1 MNRSYFRVLWMMV
14 LTAMIAIAC
23 SDSTSPPEAPP
34 APKPVVYELMATDDA
49 GINVSV
55 KANQRVE
62 ITTTDSVSTN
72 PNILVPDCDK
82 WTKANGIADCHYV
95 TTEQECRGLP
105 FMALLG
111 NVDNDYFVVGT
122 DFDSTFANDVQLKL
136 VINDWVF
143 FDNAGKFTISVLL
156 K

>member
-1 MNRSYFRVLWMMV
+1 MWLSG
-14 LTAMIAIAC
+14 LTAMVVAAC
-23 SDSTSPPEAPP
+23 SDSTSPPETTPG
-34 APKPVVYELMATDDA
+34 PKPVVYELLATKGA

-62 ITTTDSVSTN
+62 ITATDSVSTN
-72 PNILVPDCDK
+72 PNIYVPDCDK
-82 WTKANGIADCHYV
+82 WTNADGIADCHYV
-95 TTEQECRGLP
+95 TTAPECRGLP

-111 NVDNDYFVVGT
+111 NIDNDYFVVGT
-122 DFDSTFANDVQLKL
+122 DFDSTFTSDVQLKL

-143 FDNAGKFTISVLL
+143 GDNAGKFTVNVLL